1 MAKQLNNV
9 PVKMGTVIPVDNQDQ
24 KPTASSV
31 YYALKVEDVTGK
43 NEEWLLFTERELYEV
58 LPEMTMWE
66 GFQSGKKG
74 RLFPC
79 YRQDRMPQYITMIE
93 RPARNDV
100 NVYVTVAVK
109 ISERQIRVARH
120 RALTNPEDI
129 PEQSWIGD
137 MLD

>member
-9 PVKMGTVIPVDNQDQ
+9 SVKMGTVIPVDNQDQ
-24 KPTASSV
+24 KPTANSV

-79 YRQDRMPQYITMIE
+79 YRRDKMPQYVTMIE

-120 RALTNPEDI
+120 RALTNQEDI
-129 PEQSWIGD
+129 PEQSWISN

>member
-1 MAKQLNNV
+1 MTKQLNNV
-9 PVKMGTVIPVDNQDQ
+9 SVKMGTVIPVDNQDQ

-79 YRQDRMPQYITMIE
+79 YRQDRMPQYVTMIE

-120 RALTNPEDI
+120 RALTNQEDI
-129 PEQSWIGD
+129 PEQSWISN

>member
-9 PVKMGTVIPVDNQDQ
+9 SVKMGTVIPVDNQDQ
-24 KPTASSV
+24 KPTANSV

-79 YRQDRMPQYITMIE
+79 
-93 RPARNDV
+93 
-100 NVYVTVAVK
+100 K

-129 PEQSWIGD
+129 PDQSWISD

>member
-1 MAKQLNNV
+1 MAKQLNSV
-9 PVKMGTVIPVDNQDQ
+9 SVKMGTVIPVDNQDQ

-79 YRQDRMPQYITMIE
+79 YRQDKMPQYITMIE

-120 RALTNPEDI
+120 RALTNQEDI
-129 PEQSWIGD
+129 PEQSWISD

>member
-9 PVKMGTVIPVDNQDQ
+9 SVKMGTVIPVDNQDR
-24 KPTASSV
+24 KPTANSI
-31 YYALKVEDVTGK
+31 YYALKVEDVTGR

-120 RALTNPEDI
+120 RALTNREDI
-129 PEQSWIGD
+129 PEQSWISD

>member
-1 MAKQLNNV
+1 
-9 PVKMGTVIPVDNQDQ
+9 MGTVIPVDNQDQ

-79 YRQDRMPQYITMIE
+79 YRQDRMPQYVTMIE

-120 RALTNPEDI
+120 RALTNQEDI
-129 PEQSWIGD
+129 PEQSWISN

>member
-9 PVKMGTVIPVDNQDQ
+9 SVKMGTVIPVDNQDQ

-66 GFQSGKKG
+66 SFQSGKKG

-79 YRQDRMPQYITMIE
+79 YRQDRMPQYVTMIE

-120 RALTNPEDI
+120 RALTNQEDI
-129 PEQSWIGD
+129 PEQSWISD